1 MPPTEHEITELLQA
15 WSAGDKSAL
24 DALMPLVFEDLRRMA
39 RYFFQR
45 ESQTHTLQAT
55 ALVSE
60 LYFQLRKQRKATW
73 DNRKAFFA
81 FAAEVMRHLLVD
93 YTRKRSTKKRGSEV
107 THVAIESIATLIGRE
122 SNIEL
127 VLDLEAALKD
137 LEKLDPLQ
145 ARVVELRF
153 LLGLKLE
160 ETAEALG
167 YSQPTIKRKWRNAKL
182 WLMDRLS
189 EGGGGAEPVD
199 GASSRD
205 PAEKPVSDKDSSN

>member
-1 MPPTEHEITELLQA
+1 MAPTEQDITRLLQA
-15 WSAGDKSAL
+15 WSAGDDEAL

-45 ESQTHTLQAT
+45 ESETHTLQAT

-93 YTRKRSTKKRGSEV
+93 YTRKRKTKKRGSEI
-107 THVAIESIATLIGRE
+107 THVALDSVATLTGRR
-122 SNIEL
+122 NDLDL

-137 LEKLDPLQ
+137 LEQLDALQ

-153 LLGLKLE
+153 LLGLKLK
-160 ETAEALG
+160 ETAEVLG
-167 YSQPTIKRKWRNAKL
+167 SSEPTVKRKWRSAKL
-182 WLMDRLS
+182 WLMERLS
-189 EGGGGAEPVD
+189 QGPETPPEEEKMAE
-199 GASSRD
+199 
-205 PAEKPVSDKDSSN
+205 SNRG